1 LKGTTTGGRR
11 ITPINLEAS
20 SQAGAAVYRYD
31 RAFSDQQPAYFRA
44 DVKLGYKINR
54 ARLTHE
60 IAVDLQNVSNNE
72 NVFQQAYN
80 PRTKTIG
87 TAYQQGFLPVPFY
100 RLTF

>member
-1 LKGTTTGGRR
+1 
-11 ITPINLEAS
+11 
-20 SQAGAAVYRYD
+20 
-31 RAFSDQQPAYFRA
+31 
-44 DVKLGYKINR
+44 
-54 ARLTHE
+54 
-60 IAVDLQNVSNNE
+60 VSNNE